1 MNCRPNYRAEGNVMD
16 DLSIATRDNA
26 AFGEHIRRLEAFKG
40 YFPEKQDALTSLEC
54 KLGYTFNDKSLLIEA
69 LTHRSAAAEFDAYIR
84 KRNSCEASSSPTQGL
99 RWNER
104 LEFLGDSVLG
114 LAVTT
119 LIWEQNLG
127 FDEGK
132 MSRLKA
138 AAVSEPALA
147 SVARSLAL
155 GDHVFLGRGE
165 LQADAANR
173 DSLLADALE
182 AIFGAIYMDGGVMHA
197 LDTITLHMKPLLIQ
211 NELIGT
217 DYKTTFQELIQQ
229 KLQVTP
235 TYRCLNE
242 VGPDHRKHFEV
253 GVFISDNLVATGTGL
268 SKKLASQNAAYSAL
282 RSGKY

>member
-1 MNCRPNYRAEGNVMD
+1 MD
-16 DLSIATRDNA
+16 DISIATRDDA
-26 AFGEHIRRLEAFKG
+26 AFGEHIRRLEAFRG
-40 YFPEKQDALTSLEC
+40 YFPEKQDALKSLEC
-54 KLGYTFNDKSLLIEA
+54 KLGYKFKNQDLLIEA

-84 KRNSCEASSSPTQGL
+84 KRNGRKESLLLSEGL

-114 LAVTT
+114 LAMTT
-119 LIWEQNLG
+119 LIWQQNLG

-147 SVARSLAL
+147 SVARSLGL
-155 GDHVFLGRGE
+155 GQHVFLGRGE

-182 AIFGAIYMDGGVMHA
+182 AVFGAIYIDGGVNPA
-197 LDTITLHMKPLLIQ
+197 IEVITTHMKSMVLQ
-211 NELIGT
+211 NELVGT

-235 TYRCLNE
+235 TYRSLNE
-242 VGPDHRKHFEV
+242 IGPDHRKYFEV
-253 GVFISDNLVATGTGL
+253 GVFINEDLIATGSGL
-268 SKKLASQNAAYSAL
+268 NKKLASQNAAYLAL
-282 RSGKY
+282 RSAKY